1 MHEQWERFGVVIYMS
16 SRHIFIFDSSTSKA
30 NRLERKPIL
39 GAFELQRCVVAARVR
54 LRAER
59 PPHTATA
66 RVFSV
71 LTGTDTC
78 TYEVLLARRL
88 QVRNRAPARGR
99 HAHVP
104 TAAEQHQRLLP
115 GRVHGVARRRY
126 TGQAAKQELP
136 LACDR
141 DGRSCSAV
149 FLGRTVR
156 VPPGPRGDDW

>member
-1 MHEQWERFGVVIYMS
+1 MVIYMS
-16 SRHIFIFDSSTSKA
+16 SRHIFIFDASTSKA

-78 TYEVLLARRL
+78 TDW
-88 QVRNRAPARGR
+88 NRHLYLRSTSCA
-99 HAHVP
+99 
-104 TAAEQHQRLLP
+104 T
-115 GRVHGVARRRY
+115 VAGTKSR
-126 TGQAAKQELP
+126 TSAWTT
-136 LACDR
+136 C
-141 DGRSCSAV
+141 SCTHC
-149 FLGRTVR
+149 R
-156 VPPGPRGDDW
+156 